1 MLPLKIKATLSQPAL
16 KGEAFLGHT
25 EPIFLPKLFMSN
37 FHPSVNLSHLR
48 RKHISLILFFMF
60 AAAPFTSADSKILI
74 KEEPKKPLKEDVF
87 SVSTQDLD
95 SSDSLNRIAGN
106 YDTGYSSP
114 EQSYKPKE
122 HAGAGPFAHE
132 RAETSGNNSY

>member
-1 MLPLKIKATLSQPAL
+1 M
-16 KGEAFLGHT
+16 
-25 EPIFLPKLFMSN
+25 
-37 FHPSVNLSHLR
+37 
-48 RKHISLILFFMF
+48 RKYISLFLFFMF
-60 AAAPFTSADSKILI
+60 AAGPFAFADSKILI

-106 YDTGYSSP
+106 YDNGYSSP

-132 RAETSGNNSY
+132 RAEVAKQQTY

>member
-1 MLPLKIKATLSQPAL
+1 MIISAKLARENDASEAGQNPAYRSV
-16 KGEAFLGHT
+16 K
-25 EPIFLPKLFMSN
+25 KLM
-37 FHPSVNLSHLR
+37 

-60 AAAPFTSADSKILI
+60 AAAPFASADSKILI

-114 EQSYKPKE
+114 EQSYKSKGQ
-122 HAGAGPFAHE
+122 AGAGPFAHE
-132 RAETSGNNSY
+132 RAETSDKDSH